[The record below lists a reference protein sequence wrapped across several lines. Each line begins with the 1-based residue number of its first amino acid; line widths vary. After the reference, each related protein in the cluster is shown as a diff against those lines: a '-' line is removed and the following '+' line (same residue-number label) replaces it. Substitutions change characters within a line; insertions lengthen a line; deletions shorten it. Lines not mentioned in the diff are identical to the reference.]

1 MKQLIILFAVILLA
15 SCTKEDTPQPEEK
28 KYYIVGNVQ
37 FRADTTVLP
46 NYFIHVSIDNIPVGV
61 VYNSDKLTVR
71 TTDTLVHQYS
81 AQAYDNNGTILFYA
95 GQFKARDRQTIK
107 IIIPNE

>member
-1 MKQLIILFAVILLA
+1 MKNILFLFLILLA
-15 SCTKEDTPQPEEK
+15 SCNKEDQAQLIEK
-28 KYYIVGNVQ
+28 KSYLVGHVR
-37 FRADTTVLP
+37 FEADTTKLP

-71 TTDTLVHQYS
+71 TTDTLLHQYS

-107 IIIPNE
+107 IVIPNE